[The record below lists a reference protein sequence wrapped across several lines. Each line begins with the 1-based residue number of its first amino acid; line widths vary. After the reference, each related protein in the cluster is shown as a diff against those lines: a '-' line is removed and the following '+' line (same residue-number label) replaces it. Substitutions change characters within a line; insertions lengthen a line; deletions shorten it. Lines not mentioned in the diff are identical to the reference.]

1 VVDIVRWITVGSAGG
16 GLAYQALLIGAGSDG
31 LDQGYAAAALTH
43 ALGGPEV
50 QLLVRMAHGGPEPL
64 AVRLSG
70 KCNPS

>member
-1 VVDIVRWITVGSAGG
+1 VVDIVRWITVGRLGAVWPTH
-16 GLAYQALLIGAGSDG
+16 ALLIGAGSDG
-31 LDQGYAAAALTH
+31 LEQGYAAGALTH

-50 QLLVRMAHGGPEPL
+50 QLPVRMARGGPEPL